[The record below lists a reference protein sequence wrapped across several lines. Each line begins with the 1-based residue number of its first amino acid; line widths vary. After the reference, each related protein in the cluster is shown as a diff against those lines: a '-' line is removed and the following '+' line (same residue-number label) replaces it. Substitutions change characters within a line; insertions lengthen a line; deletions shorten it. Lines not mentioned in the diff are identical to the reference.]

1 MGAAGYDQDQPTT
14 MLRPQDPAGQT
25 SMLPP
30 MNPDDGGYG
39 YDDRGDR
46 RRGGGQKKSNTS
58 TILLVLAAVLV
69 LVGAIFIG
77 KAMFSGNKGGGT
89 TPVPNLVGKTLKEA
103 KAYGRNGTF
112 KVAEGGRKSCD
123 NVKKGQV
130 TSQKPAAGGEIPK
143 NETVTVTLCSGATK
157 VTVPDVKGL
166 TFQKAADELSSKGF
180 DNVKQTQKVSDR
192 TPGTVIDQDPP
203 GQSEATKNTQITLT
217 VAQESPKRNVPDV
230 KGQAFEAAEKQL
242 RDNGFEVSKTEQE
255 VTDPNQVGKVLDQ
268 SPVGNTQAKI
278 GSTVTLTVGKAGA
291 QTPVPGVVGR
301 TLKEAKQALQQAGF
315 TNLQL
320 AGGSSQEDNAR
331 VINQDPQPNTPSDP
345 KATTVTL
352 TTVGG
357 GGNGGN
363 GNGGFIGGPFGGDG

>member
-1 MGAAGYDQDQPTT
+1 MRSSSARRCSAATTRPAAPRRCPTSSARPSRKPRPTGATA
-14 MLRPQDPAGQT
+14 
-25 SMLPP
+25 
-30 MNPDDGGYG
+30 
-39 YDDRGDR
+39 
-46 RRGGGQKKSNTS
+46 
-58 TILLVLAAVLV
+58 
-69 LVGAIFIG
+69 
-77 KAMFSGNKGGGT
+77 
-89 TPVPNLVGKTLKEA
+89 
-103 KAYGRNGTF
+103 TF

-130 TSQKPAAGGEIPK
+130 TSQEPAAGREIDK

-166 TFQKAADELSSKGF
+166 TFQKAADELGRKGF
-180 DNVKQTQKVSDR
+180 DKVKQTQKVSDR

-203 GQSEATKNTQITLT
+203 GQSEATKNTEITLT
-217 VAQESPKRNVPDV
+217 IAQESPKRNVPDV

-242 RDNGFEVSKTEQE
+242 KDNGFEVSKTEQE

-268 SPVGNTQAKI
+268 SPLGNTQAKI

-301 TLKEAKQALQQAGF
+301 TLKEAKQVLQQAGF

-331 VINQDPQPNTPSDP
+331 VITQDPQANTPSDP
-345 KATTVTL
+345 KSTTVTL
-352 TTVGG
+352 TTVGGG